1 MTPLRTA
8 EAVNHRLTNNITFT
22 QNVEISGNLTVQGT
36 ETFLN
41 TEVLNIE
48 DKNIV
53 LGNVE
58 TPTDTTAN
66 GGGITLKGA
75 TDKTIV
81 YDQANNRWASNIG
94 FNATSLSIDNVAVVT
109 ETLLNTKEDKVP
121 RLITI
126 TSNNYVVGTAEA
138 DLLQTTMLLINSGST
153 INVVLSNVLYGGTA
167 VPVGSQ
173 ITIIRQGAGRVT
185 VSGASGVT
193 VNSAQGHLA
202 IRDRYASIAAIYLG
216 SSTWLVIGSLEA

>member
-8 EAVNHRLTNNITFT
+8 EAVNHRLTNDITFT

>member
-8 EAVNHRLTNNITFT
+8 EAVNHRLTNDITFT

-126 TSNNYVVGTAEA
+126 TSNNYVVGTAGA

-153 INVVLSNVLYGGTA
+153 INVVLSNVLYGGMA

-193 VNSAQGHLA
+193 LNSAQGHLA

>member
-8 EAVNHRLTNNITFT
+8 EAVNHRLTNDITFT
-22 QNVEISGNLTVQGT
+22 KNVEISGNLTVQGT

-126 TSNNYVVGTAEA
+126 TSNNYVVGTAGA

-153 INVVLSNVLYGGTA
+153 INVVLSNVLIGGMA

-193 VNSAQGHLA
+193 LNSAQGHLA